1 MSTTGT
7 KKGGQKTGGRPKG
20 QPNKKTIQKLNE
32 LSDRASQIVRS
43 KEKRGIEVL
52 NELMKTAMSFAAM
65 EQRKILEYPPDE
77 DGERR
82 PPQQMLDRFWKAM
95 ENAGVFAKELAR
107 YQDPTFKA
115 ITVIPPPPPPPPGD
129 DAKVIEG
136 KAIRTDDPVAVAR
149 IYQQMVR
156 IVR

>member
-1 MSTTGT
+1 MSTAGT
-7 KKGGQKTGGRPKG
+7 KPGGKKTGGRTKG
-20 QPNKKTIQKLNE
+20 TPNKKTVQKLNE
-32 LSDRASQIVRS
+32 LSDRASEIVRS

-65 EQRKILEYPPDE
+65 EQRKLLEYQGGIDMA
-77 DGERR
+77 
-82 PPQQMLDRFWKAM
+82 PQQMRDRFWKAM
-95 ENAGVFAKELAR
+95 ECAGVFAKELAR

-115 ITVIPPPPPPPPGD
+115 IAVIPPPPPPRDPAPGD
-129 DAKVIEG
+129 GAKTIEG
-136 KAIRTDDPVAVAR
+136 KAVRLDDPVAVAR